1 MSLNGQDAY
10 SENGR
15 LYHAFRR
22 GMYIYPCDEA
32 EMDRMDIYH
41 KLFLVAR
48 RDVLHSAPIATRHPP
63 RILDLGC
70 GTGIWAID
78 MADKFQNAE
87 VVGLDLV
94 NIQPNNANIRIPP
107 NLRFRINFDY
117 EGHWALGQD
126 SWDLIHVRMAC
137 GSVLSWPDLY
147 QKIFQHLRPGD
158 GHLEQVEIDLEP
170 RCDDGTLIDG
180 PLKHWYDYLKD
191 ATARASRPIAYQHNT
206 RQMLQAAG
214 FIDINETVIRAPYN
228 SWPADPHQKDI
239 GRWYNLGLTEGLE
252 ALSLAPF
259 TRVFRWP
266 VNAVQRIVEDARRQ
280 IVSKKQHGYNNMYD
294 PPPNLP
300 HVG

>member
-1 MSLNGQDAY
+1 MPNGSQ
-10 SENGR
+10 SSR
-15 LYHAFRR
+15 LQ
-22 GMYIYPCDEA
+22 A

-48 RDVLHSAPIATRHPP
+48 RDSLHLAPIVTRTTP

-78 MADKFQNAE
+78 MAD
-87 VVGLDLV
+87 
-94 NIQPNNANIRIPP
+94 PIRIPP

-117 EGHWALGQD
+117 EGHWAMGQD

-137 GSVLSWPDLY
+137 GSVSSWPELY
-147 QKIFQHLRPGD
+147 QKIFLHLKPGD
-158 GHLEQVEIDLEP
+158 GYMEQVEIDLQP
-170 RCDDGTLIDG
+170 RCDDGTLLEG
-180 PLKHWYDYLKD
+180 ALKQWYDCLKD
-191 ATARASRPIAYQHNT
+191 ATARISRPIEYQHNT

-228 SWPADPHQKDI
+228 SWPADPHQKEI

-259 TRVFRWP
+259 TRVYQWP
-266 VNAVQRIVEDARRQ
+266 VPSVGRIVEDAKRQ
-280 IVSKKQHGYNNMYD
+280 IVSKKQHGYNNMYVVF
-294 PPPNLP
+294 LK
-300 HVG
+300 G